1 MTTSISAS
9 PSQSH
14 LSKRLQQLAQ
24 SSTPVTALFYA
35 RLYHSLFPTRREDH
49 DSLHT
54 LALCFLQSDEPY
66 QALHLVRDTAG
77 VDEPD
82 ELRKKPFRFTRQEGK
97 TPCYGCAMIVARC
110 CQKLGR
116 YSEGQAVLSRAL
128 KRCTPTSLPTFNPA
142 STSASAHLLLAS
154 LSHKGKAPEVA
165 VENYVKAL
173 QDDPWMWEAFTGL
186 CDTGAAPALED
197 IFPDPPALSR
207 ASSARTSRPPTLS
220 PNPMPRS
227 SASEVPGLLPT
238 RKTTAYGSGVGG
250 GGGGGGGFFTPDV
263 GVGGS
268 SKLGMMGNPSN
279 WDTPSVMGDTT
290 FQTIHEQPPLPVPKR
305 PLPNLLSTFMP
316 SASHLLPASLR
327 NSNASTPT
335 NEPGPPKPPA
345 MKRPRGKDGAK
356 KTTEISQSHLNGLNL
371 PLARELRPNGHG
383 RDLKSVELNG
393 NGNGNMD
400 LEGPV
405 RRSSRLKGS
414 STKPT
419 PPKMTRTRN
428 TRSRSVTSS
437 ASGATADV
445 TSPPSMESQL
455 QASTDDWLRSV
466 VRTCARAYRYLGL
479 YQCQEAMAE
488 LDMLPFEVKT
498 SAWSL
503 DILARSFYEMANY
516 VMARR
521 AFVSLLELEP
531 YRLQSMEQYSTLLW
545 HLSDPPALS
554 HLSQS
559 LMSIDRESPQPWIA
573 AGNCF
578 SLQKDHDEAMR
589 CFRRATQ
596 LDPGCAYA
604 WTLCGYEAMEM
615 EEYERAI
622 AFYRTAIRNDSR
634 HYNAWYGMGLVYMKT
649 GKTRYAEHHFR
660 RAVEINPTN
669 AVLLCCVGMVLE
681 QSDDIV
687 QAIHFYERAVTY
699 APDSPMVQFKRIRVL
714 VALQRFDE
722 AIALLEPLSREAPD
736 EANIFFLLGKCYLR
750 RDRRGEATI
759 AFTTARELQPKLEGP
774 IKATLEA
781 NGEEEEEEE
790 D

>member
-1 MTTSISAS
+1 MATSASGSGSAS
-9 PSQSH
+9 PSPTH
-14 LSKRLQQLAQ
+14 LSRRLQQLSQ
-24 SSTPVTALFYA
+24 SSTPTTALFYA
-35 RLYHSLFPTRREDH
+35 RLYHSFFPPRQEEH
-49 DSLHT
+49 ESLHT
-54 LALCFLQSDEPY
+54 LALCFLQSGEPY
-66 QALHLVRDTAG
+66 SALHLVRDSAG

-82 ELRKKPFRFTRQEGK
+82 DAGRYRPFAHGLTGSGGK
-97 TPCYGCAMIVARC
+97 SAPCYGCAMIVARC
-110 CQKLGR
+110 CEKLGR
-116 YSEGQAVLSRAL
+116 FSEGQAVLSRAL
-128 KRCTPTSLPTFNPA
+128 KRCTPTNLTIPSPA

-154 LSHKGKAPEVA
+154 LSHKGKAPEAA
-165 VENYVKAL
+165 VDNYVRAL
-173 QDDPWMWEAFTGL
+173 QDDPWLWEAFTGL
-186 CDTGAAPALED
+186 CDIGAAPSLES

-227 SASEVPGLLPT
+227 SASEVPGLLPS
-238 RKTTAYGSGVGG
+238 RKTTAYGNGN
-250 GGGGGGGFFTPDV
+250 GGGGGGFFTPDV
-263 GVGGS
+263 GVGAGL
-268 SKLGMMGNPSN
+268 KLGMMGNASS
-279 WDTPSVMGDTT
+279 WDTPSAMGDTT
-290 FQTIHEQPPLPVPKR
+290 FQTTHEQSSHPTSRR

-327 NSNASTPT
+327 SSNASTPT
-335 NEPGPPKPPA
+335 NDLRPPKPPA

-356 KTTEISQSHLNGLNL
+356 KTAEAPAAQLNGLNL
-371 PLARELRPNGHG
+371 PLARELRPNGHD
-383 RDLKSVELNG
+383 RDLKS
-393 NGNGNMD
+393 
-400 LEGPV
+400 GPV

-414 STKPT
+414 STKPA
-419 PPKMTRTRN
+419 PPKVTRPRN
-428 TRSRSVTSS
+428 ARSRSVTSS
-437 ASGATADV
+437 ASGATVDISS
-445 TSPPSMESQL
+445 SPSLDSQL
-455 QASTDDWLRSV
+455 QTSADDWLRDV
-466 VRTCARAYRYLGL
+466 VRKCARAYRYLGL
-479 YQCQEAMAE
+479 YQCQEAMRE
-488 LDMLPFEVKT
+488 LDGLPYEVKT

-516 VMARR
+516 VVARR
-521 AFVSLLELEP
+521 AFASLLELEP

-545 HLSDPPALS
+545 HISDPPALS

-559 LMSIDRESPQPWIA
+559 LMSVNRESPQPWIA

-660 RAVEINPTN
+660 RAVDINPTN

-687 QAIHFYERAVTY
+687 QAIHFYERAVAY
-699 APDSPMVQFKRIRVL
+699 APNSPMVQFKRIRVL

-750 RDRRGEATI
+750 RDRRGEATV